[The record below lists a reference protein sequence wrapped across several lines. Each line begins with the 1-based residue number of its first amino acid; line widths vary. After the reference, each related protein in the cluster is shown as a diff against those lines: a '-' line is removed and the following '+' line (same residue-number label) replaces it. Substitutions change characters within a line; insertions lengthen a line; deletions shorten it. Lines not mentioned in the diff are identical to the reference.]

1 MFQKVEKVN
10 IGEEF
15 EIPLCITARA
25 KDVTSNLLPEK
36 SKNVYKKAYQ
46 QFLKWCEEK
55 GIKNVSSE
63 NVLLAHFSDILNPI
77 KPHRSGRTIRKLN
90 RIDLFIILWTSVNF
104 QN

>member
-36 SKNVYKKAYQ
+36 SKNVYKKTYQ
-46 QFLKWCEEK
+46 QFLKSCDLK
-55 GIKNVSSE
+55 DFKNVSSE
-63 NVLLAHFSDILNPI
+63 DVLLVHFSEISESYKASSL
-77 KPHRSGRTIRKLN
+77 
-90 RIDLFIILWTSVNF
+90 
-104 QN
+104 